1 MREAN
6 LQNQEVNYPE
16 FSHSTLWHITA
27 LRTLNYSWFC
37 IIYVPPNSVVSWETA
52 RNAPHF
58 LCTIL
63 AQGLEH
69 SYKNLSIIFRGNFSF
84 KYLTPPSQNISIHKL
99 VLHFNLKN
107 FNASSHCSY
116 DDIQDPFPSLLHI
129 KLLHNLQNP
138 GLCPVHSTCVHMY
151 VCACKRVCVLPTV
164 CLLLVGNIQGLFVF
178 ALLPE
183 CLAHKSYQEI
193 EFTEWNDSWNS
204 AVLLFVEL
212 DKKSQL
218 FSVL

>member
-1 MREAN
+1 M
-6 LQNQEVNYPE
+6 
-16 FSHSTLWHITA
+16 
-27 LRTLNYSWFC
+27 
-37 IIYVPPNSVVSWETA
+37 SWETA

-69 SYKNLSIIFRGNFSF
+69 SYNNLSIIFRGNFSF
-84 KYLTPPSQNISIHKL
+84 KYLIPPSQNISIHKL
-99 VLHFNLKN
+99 VLHFNLKILMLLPTVHMMTYR
-107 FNASSHCSY
+107 A
-116 DDIQDPFPSLLHI
+116 PFLHI
-129 KLLHNLQNP
+129 KHLHDLQNP
-138 GLCPVHSTCVHMY
+138 GLCPVHSTCVHMH
-151 VCACKRVCVLPTV
+151 VCACKHVCVLPTM

-193 EFTEWNDSWNS
+193 EFIEWNDSWNS

-218 FSVL
+218 FSVLQRDFDVNFQEPN